1 MQSTRD
7 HFLISPLSL
16 TYQQGLIKTGL
27 WNIHGPVP
35 LTRLRLLQITYCDFS
50 GQTHVDGQLIVM
62 DAVAQAI
69 AELFH
74 ALLCIPFPIAKLRL
88 TSEYHGDDALSMRD
102 NNSSVFNN
110 RPITGGTLPS
120 LHAYGLAIDLNP
132 LQNPYVNLDQPEA
145 SPYLDRQNQRPGMCE
160 PIVNLFKQHGFFIW
174 GGHWKNP
181 IDYQH
186 FQTSRFVA
194 QLLATMTPAFAEAFF
209 DWTRQT
215 PDMIA
220 LFQPEHYA
228 SMAALYHQAPG
239 QFVDFLQKE

>member
-16 TYQQGLIKTGL
+16 TYQQGLIQTGL
-27 WNIHGPVP
+27 WNTYCPVP
-35 LTRLRLLQITYCDFS
+35 LNRLRLLQITYRDFS
-50 GQTHVDGQLIVM
+50 GQEHPDGQLIVM

-120 LHAYGLAIDLNP
+120 LHAYGLR
-132 LQNPYVNLDQPEA
+132 V
-145 SPYLDRQNQRPGMCE
+145 G
-160 PIVNLFKQHGFFIW
+160 
-174 GGHWKNP
+174 
-181 IDYQH
+181 
-186 FQTSRFVA
+186 
-194 QLLATMTPAFAEAFF
+194 
-209 DWTRQT
+209 
-215 PDMIA
+215 
-220 LFQPEHYA
+220 
-228 SMAALYHQAPG
+228 YHR
-239 QFVDFLQKE
+239 